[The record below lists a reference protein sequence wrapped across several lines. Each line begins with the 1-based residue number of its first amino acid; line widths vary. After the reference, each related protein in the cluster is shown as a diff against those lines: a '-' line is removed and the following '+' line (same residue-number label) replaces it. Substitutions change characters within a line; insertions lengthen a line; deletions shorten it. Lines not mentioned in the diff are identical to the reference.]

1 MGDSL
6 DGQTTTVEAGGAGG
20 SRQRSL
26 VLVAGSG
33 RSGTSLFTGILQRL
47 GFYVPQP
54 EVPADETNPRG
65 FAESLWVV
73 EFHTDLLKR
82 AGVQITDARPAAW
95 ARTAKIDLDRDLQ
108 RKLRKWLK
116 QQFRHGD
123 DVVIKDPRL
132 SWFLPLWRRCAEDV
146 GASPRFV
153 TVLRHPA
160 AVVDS
165 KQRWY
170 GGWMGE
176 VAKTAGWLNQ
186 TLFTERATRDAR
198 RTFVRYDDLLDDWT
212 RAVGRVATALDLGVV
227 GEARVPKIRSAHE
240 FVDRTLSRSRGSWD
254 DFKIPAALREQTD
267 NVWELM
273 SRLADDDEEDV
284 RSVIESL
291 DAAREAYVELYG
303 EAEAIAQSSILMA
316 RRRAALDGRV
326 SPRVAGLLRRVP
338 EQHRRKVP
346 PRLRNV
352 IVRVLSWSPTRR

>member
-6 DGQTTTVEAGGAGG
+6 EGQTTTAEAPASRG
-20 SRQRSL
+20 SRRRSL

-33 RSGTSLFTGILQRL
+33 RSGTSLFTGMLQRL
-47 GFYVPQP
+47 GCYVPQP
-54 EVPADETNPRG
+54 EVPADATNPRG
-65 FAESLWVV
+65 FAEPLWVV
-73 EFHTDLLKR
+73 EFHTGLLRK
-82 AGVQITDARPAAW
+82 AGVQIIDGRPAAW
-95 ARTAKIDLDRDLQ
+95 AQTARIDLDRGVQ
-108 RKLRKWLK
+108 RKLRKWLAE
-116 QQFRHGD
+116 QFRHGD
-123 DVVIKDPRL
+123 DVAIKDPRL

-146 GASPRFV
+146 GVSPKVV

-186 TLFTERATRDAR
+186 TLFTERATRDTR

-212 RAVGRVATALDLGVV
+212 QAMGRVGKTLDLAFLREAGV
-227 GEARVPKIRSAHE
+227 AKIRSAHE
-240 FVDRTLSRSRGSWD
+240 FVDLSLSRSRASWEG
-254 DFKIPAALREQTD
+254 FEIPTALREQTD

-273 SRLADDDEEDV
+273 LRLADVGKDDARPVLD
-284 RSVIESL
+284 SL
-291 DAAREAYVELYG
+291 DEAREAYIRLYG
-303 EAEAIAQSSILMA
+303 EAEGIAQSSIVMA
-316 RRRAALDGRV
+316 RRRSALDGRV
-326 SPRVAGLLRRVP
+326 SPRVAGLIKRIP

-352 IVRVLSWSPTRR
+352 IARALSASPGRR